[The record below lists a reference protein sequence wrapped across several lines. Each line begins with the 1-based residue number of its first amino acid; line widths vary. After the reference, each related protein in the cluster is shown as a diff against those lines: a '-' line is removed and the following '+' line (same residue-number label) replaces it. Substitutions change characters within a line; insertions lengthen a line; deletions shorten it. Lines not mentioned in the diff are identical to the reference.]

1 MLASLINAF
10 RLPELRKKIFY
21 TAGILLI
28 YRLGSYITVP
38 GVDASLI
45 VGQFNATAGATG
57 GGIMNLLDLFA
68 GGGLSRFTVLA
79 TNISPYIT
87 ASIVLQLL
95 MVVIPALDR
104 LKKEGQEG
112 SKKISQYTVILA
124 MVLAAFQSYTY
135 MLLLGSAIPAGFLP
149 KLMIVLGMTA
159 GTALSIWLGG
169 LITENGIGNG
179 ISLLIFTGIV
189 AQLPT
194 SIRQSVS
201 LISAGGPVLGSI
213 VTVLSVIVLTVVII
227 IVEQGQRKIPVQYPK
242 RVVGRKMYGG
252 QSTHMPLKVNQ
263 AGVIPVIFAS
273 SILGF
278 VTTIG
283 SFIPAIASFFQTTIY
298 TRIVYNILMLVMIIP
313 FAFFYTGITFDP
325 IDVADNMKK
334 YGGFVPGIRP
344 GRPTSEYIAKITNRL
359 TFCGAIYLAILAI
372 LPNLLS
378 MITNTQAMFGGT
390 SILIV
395 VGVAL
400 DTMRSIESQ
409 LVMKQYDGFMK

>member
-213 VTVLSVIVLTVVII
+213 ITVLSVIVLTVVII

-298 TRIVYNILMLVMIIP
+298 TRIVYNVLMLVMIIP

-359 TFCGAIYLAILAI
+359 TFCGAIYLAVLAI